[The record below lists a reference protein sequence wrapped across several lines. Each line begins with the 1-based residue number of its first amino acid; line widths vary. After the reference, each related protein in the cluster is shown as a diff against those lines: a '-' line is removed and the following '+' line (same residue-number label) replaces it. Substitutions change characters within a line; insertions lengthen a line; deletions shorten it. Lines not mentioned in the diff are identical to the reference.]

1 MKLKLKLKK
10 IVAQAIAAA
19 AITAAMSI
27 TAHAQVAVKD
37 AWVRATVGP
46 QKVTGAFMQIT
57 STQDT
62 KLVAVQSDAAKKVE
76 LHTMEMD
83 KDVMRMREIASLD
96 LPAGKTVEL
105 KPGSYHI
112 MLIDLVKPVK
122 EGDTVAVT
130 LVVEN
135 KDKKRE
141 NIEVK
146 ATAKS
151 LTASAHKM

>member
-1 MKLKLKLKK
+1 MMLSIKK
-10 IVAQAIAAA
+10 ITAQTIATVTF
-19 AITAAMSI
+19 TAAMTL

-46 QKVTGAFMQIT
+46 QKGTGAFMQIT
-57 STQDT
+57 SAQDT
-62 KLVAVQSDAAKKVE
+62 KLVAVQSAAAKKVE

-96 LPAGKTVEL
+96 LPAGKAVEL

-112 MLIDLVKPVK
+112 MLIDLIKPVK
-122 EGDTVAVT
+122 EGDTIAVT
-130 LVVEN
+130 LVIEN

-141 NIEVK
+141 SIEVK

-151 LTASAHKM
+151 LTASSHKM

>member
-1 MKLKLKLKK
+1 MKLTFKK
-10 IVAQAIAAA
+10 ILTQTIAAA

-96 LPAGKTVEL
+96 LPAGKAVEL

>member
-1 MKLKLKLKK
+1 MMLSIKK
-10 IVAQAIAAA
+10 ITAQTIATVT
-19 AITAAMSI
+19 ITAAMTL

-57 STQDT
+57 SAQDT
-62 KLVAVQSDAAKKVE
+62 KLVAVQSAAAKKVE

-96 LPAGKTVEL
+96 LPAGKAVEL

-151 LTASAHKM
+151 LTASSHKM

>member
-1 MKLKLKLKK
+1 MKLTIKK
-10 IVAQAIAAA
+10 ILAQTIAAVSIA
-19 AITAAMSI
+19 TAMSC
-27 TAHAQVAVKD
+27 TAHAQVAIKD

-57 STQDT
+57 AAQDA
-62 KLVAVQSDAAKKVE
+62 KLVAVQSGAAKKVE
-76 LHTMEMD
+76 LHKMEMD
-83 KDVMRMREIASLD
+83 KDVMRMREIESLE
-96 LPAGKTVEL
+96 LPAGKAVEL

-112 MLIDLVKPVK
+112 MLIDLIKPVK
-122 EGDTVAVT
+122 EGDTVAIT
-130 LVVEN
+130 LIIEN

-151 LTASAHKM
+151 LTSSSHKM

>member
-1 MKLKLKLKK
+1 MKLTIKK
-10 IVAQAIAAA
+10 ILAQTIAAVS
-19 AITAAMSI
+19 ITTAMSV
-27 TAHAQVAVKD
+27 TAHAQVAIKD

-57 STQDT
+57 ATQDA
-62 KLVAVQSDAAKKVE
+62 KLVAVQSGSAKKVE

-83 KDVMRMREIASLD
+83 KDVMRMREIESLD
-96 LPAGKTVEL
+96 LPAGKAVEL

-112 MLIDLVKPVK
+112 MLIDLNKSVK
-122 EGDTVAVT
+122 EGDTVAIT
-130 LVVEN
+130 LVIEN

-151 LTASAHKM
+151 LTSSSHKM

>member
-1 MKLKLKLKK
+1 MMLSIKK
-10 IVAQAIAAA
+10 ITAQTIATVT
-19 AITAAMSI
+19 ITAAMTL

-57 STQDT
+57 SAQDT
-62 KLVAVQSDAAKKVE
+62 KLVAVQSAAAKKVE

-96 LPAGKTVEL
+96 LPAGKAVEL

-130 LVVEN
+130 LVIEN

-141 NIEVK
+141 SIEVK

-151 LTASAHKM
+151 LTASSHKM

>member
-1 MKLKLKLKK
+1 MMLSIKK
-10 IVAQAIAAA
+10 ITTQTIATVT
-19 AITAAMSI
+19 ITAAMTL

-57 STQDT
+57 SAQDT
-62 KLVAVQSDAAKKVE
+62 KLVAVQSAAAKKVE

-96 LPAGKTVEL
+96 LPAGKAVEL

-151 LTASAHKM
+151 LTASSHKM

>member
-1 MKLKLKLKK
+1 MKLTIKK
-10 IVAQAIAAA
+10 ILAQTIAAVS
-19 AITAAMSI
+19 ITTAMSV
-27 TAHAQVAVKD
+27 TAHAQVAIKD

-57 STQDT
+57 ATQDA
-62 KLVAVQSDAAKKVE
+62 KLVAVQSGSAKKVE

-83 KDVMRMREIASLD
+83 KDVMRMREIESLD
-96 LPAGKTVEL
+96 LPAGKAVEL

-112 MLIDLVKPVK
+112 MLIDLNKPVK
-122 EGDTVAVT
+122 EGDTVAIT
-130 LVVEN
+130 LVIEN

-151 LTASAHKM
+151 LTSSSHKM

>member
-1 MKLKLKLKK
+1 MKLTIKK
-10 IVAQAIAAA
+10 ILAQPIAAVS
-19 AITAAMSI
+19 ITTAMSF
-27 TAHAQVAVKD
+27 TAHAQVAIKD

-57 STQDT
+57 ATQDA
-62 KLVAVQSDAAKKVE
+62 KLVAVQSGAAKKVE

-83 KDVMRMREIASLD
+83 KDVMRMREIESLD
-96 LPAGKTVEL
+96 LPAGKAVEL

-112 MLIDLVKPVK
+112 MLIDLNKPVK
-122 EGDTVAVT
+122 EGDTVAIT
-130 LVVEN
+130 LVIEN

-141 NIEVK
+141 NIKVK

-151 LTASAHKM
+151 LTSSSHKM

>member
-1 MKLKLKLKK
+1 MKRAKQRIFTQSIA
-10 IVAQAIAAA
+10 IVLMS
-19 AITAAMSI
+19 AAMTL

-57 STQDT
+57 STQDA
-62 KLVAVQSDAAKKVE
+62 KLVAVQSAAAKKVE

-96 LPAGKTVEL
+96 LPAGKAVEL

-130 LVVEN
+130 LVIEN

-151 LTASAHKM
+151 LTASSHKM

>member
-1 MKLKLKLKK
+1 MK
-10 IVAQAIAAA
+10 QAKQRIFTQSSAMVLMS
-19 AITAAMSI
+19 AAMTL

-62 KLVAVQSDAAKKVE
+62 KLVAVQSAAAKKVE

-83 KDVMRMREIASLD
+83 KDVMRMREIATLD
-96 LPAGKTVEL
+96 LPAGKAVEL

-130 LVVEN
+130 LVIEN

-141 NIEVK
+141 NIKVK

-151 LTASAHKM
+151 LTASSHKM

>member
-1 MKLKLKLKK
+1 MKRAKQR
-10 IVAQAIAAA
+10 IFTQSIAMVLMS
-19 AITAAMSI
+19 AAMTL

-57 STQDT
+57 STQDA
-62 KLVAVQSDAAKKVE
+62 KLVAVQSAAAKKVE

-96 LPAGKTVEL
+96 LPAGKAVEL

-151 LTASAHKM
+151 LTASSHKM

>member
-1 MKLKLKLKK
+1 MMLSIKK
-10 IVAQAIAAA
+10 ITAQTIATVT
-19 AITAAMSI
+19 ITAAMTL

-57 STQDT
+57 SAQDT
-62 KLVAVQSDAAKKVE
+62 KLVAVQSAAAKKVE

-96 LPAGKTVEL
+96 LPAGKAVEL

-112 MLIDLVKPVK
+112 MLIDLVKPIK

-130 LVVEN
+130 LVIEN

>member
-1 MKLKLKLKK
+1 MMLSIKK
-10 IVAQAIAAA
+10 ITAQTIATVTF
-19 AITAAMSI
+19 TAAMTL

-57 STQDT
+57 SAQDT
-62 KLVAVQSDAAKKVE
+62 KLVAVQSAAAKKVE

-96 LPAGKTVEL
+96 LPAGKAVEL

-112 MLIDLVKPVK
+112 MLIDLIKPVK

-130 LVVEN
+130 LVIEN

-141 NIEVK
+141 SIEVK

-151 LTASAHKM
+151 LTASSHKM

>member
-1 MKLKLKLKK
+1 MKLTFKK
-10 IVAQAIAAA
+10 ILAQTIAAIS
-19 AITAAMSI
+19 ITTAMSF

-46 QKVTGAFMQIT
+46 QKVTGAFLQIT
-57 STQDT
+57 ATQDA
-62 KLVAVQSDAAKKVE
+62 KLVAAQSDAAKKVE

-112 MLIDLVKPVK
+112 MLIDLNKPVK
-122 EGDTVAVT
+122 EGDTVAIT
-130 LVVEN
+130 LVIEN

-151 LTASAHKM
+151 LTSSSHKM

>member
-1 MKLKLKLKK
+1 MKLTFKK
-10 IVAQAIAAA
+10 ILAQTIAAVSIA
-19 AITAAMSI
+19 TAMSC
-27 TAHAQVAVKD
+27 TAHAQVAIKD

-57 STQDT
+57 AAQDG
-62 KLVAVQSDAAKKVE
+62 KLVSVQSGAAKKVE

-83 KDVMRMREIASLD
+83 KDIMRMREIESLD
-96 LPAGKTVEL
+96 LPAGKAVEL

-112 MLIDLVKPVK
+112 MLIDLIKPVK
-122 EGDTVAVT
+122 EGDTVAIT
-130 LVVEN
+130 LVIEN

-151 LTASAHKM
+151 LTSSSHKM